1 MFKFFERFNSIVR
14 LVKNIKF
21 ILISISIPVIFTG
34 GGWCMMFNSIIGAS
48 LLFIGSSALIL
59 IGRTYYN
66 KLDNKVD
73 ELNNKL
79 DNKVDELNN
88 KLDNKVDEPQK
99 IIFKDEFMP
108 LKDAIAIFAEEIKP
122 KTL

>member
-79 DNKVDELNN
+79 DNKVDE
-88 KLDNKVDEPQK
+88 PQK